1 MDLDPYVSLVTEQLV
16 AAAALGDERTRQ
28 VAAAL
33 ATSAAGAVRLAA
45 MSAIS
50 ATADEI
56 NAALLDTSG
65 VGVTI
70 SVQLENDEPTIRV
83 DTAPV
88 AEPIPTTD
96 PGVDGDA
103 SARISLRLPE
113 LLKADIDAA
122 ANRES
127 ISVNTWLVRAARTAL
142 NPARPAT
149 NGEVRSGRHIRGWV
163 TG

>member
-1 MDLDPYVSLVTEQLV
+1 MDLDPYVSLVTDQLL
-16 AAAALGDERTRQ
+16 AAAALGDERTQQ

-33 ATSAAGAVRLAA
+33 AAAAAAAVRLAA

-56 NAALLDTSG
+56 NAALLDTPNVSAT
-65 VGVTI
+65 V

-83 DTAPV
+83 DSTAV
-88 AEPIPTTD
+88 APPSQAAD
-96 PGVDGDA
+96 PGPDGDA

-113 LLKADIDAA
+113 LLKADIDSA

-127 ISVNTWLVRAARTAL
+127 VSVNTWLVRAARAALHPTRTAS
-142 NPARPAT
+142 T
-149 NGEVRSGRHIRGWV
+149 SDVHTGRHIRGWV

>member
-1 MDLDPYVSLVTEQLV
+1 M
-16 AAAALGDERTRQ
+16 
-28 VAAAL
+28 
-33 ATSAAGAVRLAA
+33 
-45 MSAIS
+45 
-50 ATADEI
+50 
-56 NAALLDTSG
+56 
-65 VGVTI
+65 TI

-88 AEPIPTTD
+88 PESIPATD
-96 PGVDGDA
+96 PGLDGDA

-122 ANRES
+122 ASRES

-142 NPARPAT
+142 NPVRPA
-149 NGEVRSGRHIRGWV
+149 NRGEVRSGHHIRGWV

>member
-1 MDLDPYVSLVTEQLV
+1 MDLDPYVSLVTEQLT
-16 AAAALGDERTRQ
+16 AAAALGDERTQ
-28 VAAAL
+28 QIAAAL
-33 ATSAAGAVRLAA
+33 ATSAAGAVRLAT

-56 NAALLDTSG
+56 NAALLD
-65 VGVTI
+65 VAGVTI

-88 AEPIPTTD
+88 PEPVAATD
-96 PGVDGDA
+96 PGLDGDA

-113 LLKADIDAA
+113 VLKAEIDAA

-142 NPARPAT
+142 NPARAASA
-149 NGEVRSGRHIRGWV
+149 GEVRSGRHIRGWV